1 MIFNG
6 VSNYVPKFQMRLK
19 IKHAIRKLKKKF
31 VHNRLKKIKK
41 KICITDFV
49 VLLPHHQFTFAETE
63 VDACKLQSHLSTK
76 SQVLAV
82 KFYLF

>member
-19 IKHAIRKLKKKF
+19 IKHAISKFKKNNNKL
-31 VHNRLKKIKK
+31 
-41 KICITDFV
+41 CITDFV

-63 VDACKLQSHLSTK
+63 VDACKLQSHLNTK

>member
-1 MIFNG
+1 MVFNG

-19 IKHAIRKLKKKF
+19 IKHAIRKLKKKLCITDL
-31 VHNRLKKIKK
+31 RKLRKKL
-41 KICITDFV
+41 CITDFV

-63 VDACKLQSHLSTK
+63 VDACKLQSHLNTK

>member
-1 MIFNG
+1 MQSENFKKN
-6 VSNYVPKFQMRLK
+6 
-19 IKHAIRKLKKKF
+19 KL
-31 VHNRLKKIKK
+31 
-41 KICITDFV
+41 CITDFV
-49 VLLPHHQFTFAETE
+49 VLLPHQQFTFAETE

>member
-19 IKHAIRKLKKKF
+19 IKHAISKFKKNNNKL
-31 VHNRLKKIKK
+31 
-41 KICITDFV
+41 CITDFV

-63 VDACKLQSHLSTK
+63 VDACKRQSHLSTK

>member
-19 IKHAIRKLKKKF
+19 IKHAIRQFKKNNNKL
-31 VHNRLKKIKK
+31 
-41 KICITDFV
+41 CITDFV
-49 VLLPHHQFTFAETE
+49 VLLPHQQFTFAETE

>member
-1 MIFNG
+1 
-6 VSNYVPKFQMRLK
+6 MRLK
-19 IKHAIRKLKKKF
+19 IKHAISKFKKNNNKL
-31 VHNRLKKIKK
+31 
-41 KICITDFV
+41 CITDFV

>member
-1 MIFNG
+1 MVFNG

-19 IKHAIRKLKKKF
+19 IKHAISKFKKNNNKL
-31 VHNRLKKIKK
+31 
-41 KICITDFV
+41 CITDFV

-63 VDACKLQSHLSTK
+63 VDACKLQSHLNTK